1 MNMKTSITHYFVSAY
16 ARARSLQ
23 ALAPHLRTTKQGNR
37 SLALPCL
44 ATIW

>member
-1 MNMKTSITHYFVSAY
+1 MKTSITHYFVY
-16 ARARSLQ
+16 EYGQARSLIKG
-23 ALAPHLRTTKQGNR
+23 APHLRTTKQGNR